1 MDKVDIIT
9 DNNNSRLSNLAVD
22 GLIYGL
28 IGGFAMYIILAATAL
43 LTGDSPA
50 TVLARFNTDGL
61 TSPLRGMI
69 SHLAVSAIYGT
80 LFGVLVWPLLSRF
93 ANWKAVGWIGGLAY
107 AGLLFALSQVAVLP
121 LTNSPLGQIPVW
133 QWGLGHAV
141 YGLVLGV
148 MFARKAG

>member
-9 DNNNSRLSNLAVD
+9 DNNSRLSNLAVD

-43 LTGDSPA
+43 FSGDSPA
-50 TVLARFNTDGL
+50 SILARFNTGGL

-69 SHLAVSAIYGT
+69 GHLAVSAIYGT

-93 ANWKAVGWIGGLAY
+93 ASWKAMGWISGLAY
-107 AGLLFALSQVAVLP
+107 AGLLFVLSQVAVLP
-121 LTNSPLGQIPVW
+121 LTNSPLGQIPIW

-141 YGLVLGV
+141 YGLVLGAL
-148 MFARKAG
+148 FARKAG